1 MTSSTIGMEINV
13 SDKMQLIGS
22 HSERA
27 TTLSPLSIETEES
40 WTDAECHSVSSK
52 KNMDSEIMEKV
63 SKMVTELELIK
74 VNMQC
79 MLDQTLQIFA
89 MLKERPQN

>member
-1 MTSSTIGMEINV
+1 
-13 SDKMQLIGS
+13 
-22 HSERA
+22 
-27 TTLSPLSIETEES
+27 
-40 WTDAECHSVSSK
+40 
-52 KNMDSEIMEKV
+52 MDSEIMEKV